1 MATYSIEQ
9 NRLAHF
15 LFLDARSAPLW
26 LAVRLYVGWEWL
38 SAGWAKVTSPLWI
51 GADAGQPLIGFVTN
65 ALAKTAGAHPDVQ
78 GWYASFLT
86 DVVLPNA
93 TVFSHFVA
101 FGEVLVGIAL
111 IAGFLVGISAFF
123 GVFMN
128 LNFLLAGAVSI
139 NPFLLVAGIFLIL
152 ARRVAGRIGFDRF
165 VLPILKRLSIFR

>member
-1 MATYSIEQ
+1 MTTYSIEQ

-15 LFLDARSAPLW
+15 LFLDTRSALLW
-26 LAVRLYVGWEWL
+26 LAMRIYVGWEWL
-38 SAGWAKVTSPLWI
+38 HAGWLKVTSPLWV
-51 GADAGQPLIGFVTN
+51 GADAGKPLIGFVN
-65 ALAKTAGAHPDVQ
+65 GALAKTAGPHPDVQ

-101 FGEVLVGIAL
+101 VGEVLVGVAL
-111 IAGFLVGISAFF
+111 LAGFLVGVSAFF

-128 LNFLLAGAVSI
+128 LNFLLAGTVSI

-152 ARRVAGRIGFDRF
+152 ARRVAGHIGLDRF
-165 VLPILKRLSIFR
+165 VLPFFKRYSAFR

>member
-9 NRLAHF
+9 NRFAHF
-15 LFLDARSAPLW
+15 LFLDPRSALFW

-38 SAGWAKVTSPLWI
+38 HAGWAKVTSSLWI
-51 GADAGQPLIGFVTN
+51 GADAGKPLIGFVQG
-65 ALAKTAGAHPDVQ
+65 ALAKTAGPFPDVQ
-78 GWYASFLT
+78 WWYASFLT

-101 FGEVLVGIAL
+101 IGEVLVGVAL
-111 IAGFLVGISAFF
+111 LAGFLVGVSAFF

-139 NPFLLVAGIFLIL
+139 NPFLLIAGIGLIL
-152 ARRVAGRIGFDRF
+152 ARRVAGHIGLDRF
-165 VLPILKRLSIFR
+165 VLPFLRRFSAFQ

>member
-1 MATYSIEQ
+1 MTTYSIEQ

-15 LFLDARSAPLW
+15 LFLDTRSALLW
-26 LAVRLYVGWEWL
+26 LAMRIYVGWEWL
-38 SAGWAKVTSPLWI
+38 HAGWLKVTSPLWV
-51 GADAGQPLIGFVTN
+51 GADAGKPLIGFVN
-65 ALAKTAGAHPDVQ
+65 GALAKTAGPHPDVQ

-101 FGEVLVGIAL
+101 VGEVLVGVAL
-111 IAGFLVGISAFF
+111 LAGFLVGVSAFF

-128 LNFLLAGAVSI
+128 LNFLLAGTVSI

-152 ARRVAGRIGFDRF
+152 ARRVAGHIGLDRF
-165 VLPILKRLSIFR
+165 VLPFLKRYSAFR